1 CRPCLAYEPGCSSNH
16 SGHDEEPTA
25 ILLLRNPQRHT
36 ESFTTFLMQGAG
48 RRMRGNLLHVSF
60 NRIRLKD
67 KNMQQIKVLQRPLRV

>member
-1 CRPCLAYEPGCSSNH
+1 MPAIRRSAPLAGRPPG
-16 SGHDEEPTA
+16 
-25 ILLLRNPQRHT
+25 QRHT